1 MIKGDVIAVGVI
13 VLLAGFLRVVL
24 DGLQPVHLQI
34 HAEKLCHVGHGAGE
48 RVIQPGGGDQEQ
60 NIRKE
65 CCLAAQYQH
74 VAYNNNGGQ
83 PQPEEHLPGGDQTGR
98 GRFR

>member
-48 RVIQPGGGDQEQ
+48 RVIQPGGGD
-60 NIRKE
+60 
-65 CCLAAQYQH
+65 
-74 VAYNNNGGQ
+74 
-83 PQPEEHLPGGDQTGR
+83 
-98 GRFR
+98 